1 MKFEDL
7 LNVLELQ
14 GGFSGDTELFV
25 YPSIENHSEADE
37 SFYRG
42 KYNDI
47 KKSVQ
52 YRLYAKNVVKSW
64 EMLPG
69 GGVKITLD
77 GERYLPNQKFSFEI
91 QTSDGES
98 YTSGKIILTYEQA
111 LAVEYAS
118 NEDNWTNKVD
128 YGYNHGS
135 LTIDIDS
142 AVPVDNE

>member
-25 YPSIENHSEADE
+25 YPSMEKHSEADE
-37 SFYRG
+37 SIYRG
-42 KYNDI
+42 KYSDI
-47 KKSVQ
+47 KRSVQ
-52 YRLYAKNVVKSW
+52 YRLYAKNAVKSW

-77 GERYLPNQKFSFEI
+77 GERYSPNQKFSFEI

-98 YTSGKIILTYEQA
+98 YTSGKIVLTYEQA

-128 YGYNHGS
+128 YGYNNGS